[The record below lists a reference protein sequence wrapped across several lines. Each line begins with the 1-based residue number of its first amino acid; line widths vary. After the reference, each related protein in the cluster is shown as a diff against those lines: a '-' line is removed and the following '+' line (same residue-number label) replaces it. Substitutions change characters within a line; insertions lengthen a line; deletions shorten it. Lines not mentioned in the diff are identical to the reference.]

1 MWAVTWIGDL
11 NLEYWSI
18 IYVYVLLAVGVGGFH
33 IFRFCL
39 CDAFSCS
46 TLLLRRTDIS
56 NALADQE

>member
-39 CDAFSCS
+39 C
-46 TLLLRRTDIS
+46 
-56 NALADQE
+56 